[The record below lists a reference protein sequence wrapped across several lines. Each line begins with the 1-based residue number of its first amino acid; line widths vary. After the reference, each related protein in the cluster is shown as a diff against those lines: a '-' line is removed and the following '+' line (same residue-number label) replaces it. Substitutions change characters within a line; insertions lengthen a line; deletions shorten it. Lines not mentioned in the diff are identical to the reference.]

1 MRTDHRNKKKM
12 PERVSDQE
20 VRGEIGPDV
29 NLAYNYHEQQ
39 TRWPFLVEIDS
50 Y

>member
-1 MRTDHRNKKKM
+1 MTWIASDPGWVLTIGTKKKM
-12 PERVSDQE
+12 LERVSDQE

-39 TRWPFLVEIDS
+39 TR
-50 Y
+50 